1 MALLSRDDI
10 LKAEDRKYETIP
22 VPEWGGD
29 VRLRTLTGRE
39 RDEFEA
45 STVETNKKGQQR
57 ANLVNIRARL
67 VSLCLVDDDGNRM
80 FTERRDIILLGEKS
94 AAALE
99 RVFSKCNEMN
109 GLSDKDVEELAENFS
124 ESPDESS
131 DSD

>member
-10 LKAEDRKYETIP
+10 LKVEDRKYELLD
-22 VPEWGGD
+22 VPEWGGE

-57 ANLVNIRARL
+57 TNLVNIRARL
-67 VSLCLVDDDGNRM
+67 VSLCLVDEEGNRM
-80 FTERRDIILLGEKS
+80 FTEKRDVILLGEKS

-99 RVFSKCNEMN
+99 RVFAKCNEMN
-109 GLSDKDVEELAENFS
+109 GLSEKDVEELAENFS
-124 ESPDESS
+124 ETPSESS